1 MDDDEVENE
10 GKSGKKN
17 TIIVIIKS
25 VVVYRVKHFRQTK
38 KKNKARKRYALC
50 SS

>member
-17 TIIVIIKS
+17 TS
-25 VVVYRVKHFRQTK
+25 SSSSSS
-38 KKNKARKRYALC
+38 KAMCGL
-50 SS
+50 